1 MNRVKTILILILML
15 LKQHYANIVGNLA
28 PWLCTDISLI
38 LRVIFYIIIIV
49 YKLN

>member
-1 MNRVKTILILILML
+1 MNRVKTTLILML
-15 LKQHYANIVGNLA
+15 LKQHYANIIGNLA